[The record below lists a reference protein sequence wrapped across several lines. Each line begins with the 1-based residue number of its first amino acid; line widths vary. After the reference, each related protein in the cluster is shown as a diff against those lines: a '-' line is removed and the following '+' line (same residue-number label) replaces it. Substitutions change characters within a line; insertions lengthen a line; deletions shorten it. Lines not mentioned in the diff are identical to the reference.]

1 MCGRRFGGDRE
12 VHSPCAP
19 IGASGGRVSAIGR
32 PGGDLLSHVLR
43 RSTIGAEGFHGRVRD
58 GIGCRPLAM
67 TTRSA
72 SRTDLPTPLASG
84 DRSPWAPGVGSL
96 LNGNRD
102 ALLGRKLLFGAHGVH
117 GMIHTRGRCL
127 FESDQTER
135 AISTGQLRALLPFH
149 TQPIDVMV
157 YHGSSGSA
165 GFEGDF
171 PLRCFQRLFRPH
183 LATRLC
189 CWRNNRSTR
198 GASIPVLSY

>member
-1 MCGRRFGGDRE
+1 MGSWF
-12 VHSPCAP
+12 CAL
-19 IGASGGRVSAIGR
+19 GATCR

-58 GIGCRPLAM
+58 GIGCGPLAM

-72 SRTDLPTPLASG
+72 RRTLCA
-84 DRSPWAPGVGSL
+84 WI
-96 LNGNRD
+96 GNRGFVRLVRGCGAGAWD
-102 ALLGRKLLFGAHGVH
+102 DPYARARFGFA
-117 GMIHTRGRCL
+117 
-127 FESDQTER
+127 SDLAER

-149 TQPIDVMV
+149 TRPIDVMV

-183 LATRLC
+183 LATRRC
-189 CWRNNRSTR
+189 RWRDNRSTR